1 MSRLVVFAP
10 NWLGDAVLALPA
22 LADVVRASPAGAV
35 DVAATKA
42 IAATVRSYRFDRVY
56 GGWWDRVIDRD
67 GAAAVERS
75 AYRYIRWIEG
85 RAGEPGS

>member
-42 IAATVRSYRFDRVY
+42 IAPLYSLVPGLRDRRFAKRL
-56 GGWWDRVIDRD
+56 
-67 GAAAVERS
+67 ERY
-75 AYRYIRWIEG
+75 ARRC
-85 RAGEPGS
+85 RRK